1 MLKSFEFCI
10 PTRSTLE
17 ILDQD
22 QEPETSGD
30 EPGDGGVRVILVQLF
45 VEVEAPLWK
54 VVKREIVVVT
64 RQCPLWKPTSV
75 EFLPR
80 N

>member
-1 MLKSFEFCI
+1 
-10 PTRSTLE
+10 
-17 ILDQD
+17 
-22 QEPETSGD
+22 
-30 EPGDGGVRVILVQLF
+30 VILVQLF